1 MPLPSQALNLC
12 TKALKSHNIR
22 PQQSYQVVNERWGC
36 SYNPKGK
43 TEVLKEAISPL
54 HDTASQW
61 PSQVQTATIP
71 TLWHCSKCG
80 GGVLL
85 HLQERW
91 ADIWQTSFICE
102 ISQMGSSWLLRR
114 IWQWAPVAG
123 VSFCTSRDF
132 TARRGLWYTFL
143 FTLKINN
150 LFAPWSNCTQQNP
163 EVPTAAS
170 PSLFT
175 ATSS

>member
-12 TKALKSHNIR
+12 TKALKPHNIQ
-22 PQQSYQVVNERWGC
+22 PQQSNQVVNERWGC

-54 HDTASQW
+54 HDTVSQW
-61 PSQVQTATIP
+61 PSWVQTATIP

-102 ISQMGSSWLLRR
+102 ISQMGSSWLLKRYGNEPLLLECPSAQR
-114 IWQWAPVAG
+114 LHIQERLMVH
-123 VSFCTSRDF
+123 T
-132 TARRGLWYTFL
+132 LL

-150 LFAPWSNCTQQNP
+150 LFAPWSYCTQQNP
-163 EVPTAAS
+163 VVPTAAS